1 MSMRWFGRSKDRND
15 DYYDYDMD
23 VAWNEISYA
32 RDDLNIHDAV
42 ERREYIETCLQ
53 QLQEASR
60 ELDNLQYEYRTVT
73 SYLKDMDE
81 LEMLTPEQR
90 RQIEEVAD
98 LIHQSE
104 MASERFSKRRQRMSE
119 ESYFHMQRIEKDIE
133 SGIMKLLE
141 AQDYQKK
148 IRNDLR
154 RLDSE
159 RQAYI
164 YQREELNKIIGNT
177 RGLMFLCA
185 GSLAAVLIGLF
196 FLNYYLNIDVTYG
209 YMIAVLIAALSATI
223 LYINHMSALRESK
236 VVSVA
241 TSRLINLQNTVKI
254 RYVNNRQL
262 LDYLTLKY
270 GTEKAGDLQKDFENY
285 KMEKAERELHEK
297 SLENLDSLQQD
308 LVYLL
313 RGAGLVHPDI
323 WLNQVAALLD
333 HGEAVEIRHELNAR
347 RQSLRERMD
356 YNREVVA
363 GNAKAEIE
371 DLARA
376 YPQYAEEIL
385 DAVGRY
391 QELLSN

>member
-1 MSMRWFGRSKDRND
+1 MRWFGRSKDRSE

-23 VAWNEISYA
+23 ASWSEISYV

-81 LEMLTPEQR
+81 IEMLPDADR

-104 MASERFSKRRQRMSE
+104 LASEKFSKRRQKMSE
-119 ESYFHMQRIEKDIE
+119 EAFFHMQRIESDIE
-133 SGIMKLLE
+133 GGIMKLLE

-159 RQAYI
+159 RQAYL
-164 YQREELNKIIGNT
+164 YQKEELNKIIGNT

-185 GSLAAVLIGLF
+185 GSLAAVLLGLF
-196 FLNYYLNIDVTYG
+196 LLNYYLGVDVTYG

-223 LYINHMSALRESK
+223 LYINHMSALRDSK
-236 VVSVA
+236 LVA
-241 TSRLINLQNTVKI
+241 GASARLINLQNTVKI

-270 GTEKAGDLQKDFENY
+270 GTEKAADLQKDFENY
-285 KMEKAERELHEK
+285 KLEKSERELHEK

-308 LVYLL
+308 LIYLL
-313 RGAGLVHPDI
+313 RGAGVAHPDI
-323 WLNQVAALLD
+323 WLNQVGALLD
-333 HGEAVEIRHELNAR
+333 HREAVEIRHELNAR

-371 DLARA
+371 DLART

>member
-196 FLNYYLNIDVTYG
+196 FLNYYLNVDVTYG

-236 VVSVA
+236 VVSGA

-308 LVYLL
+308 LIYLL

>member
-1 MSMRWFGRSKDRND
+1 MRWFGKSKDRTEE
-15 DYYDYDMD
+15 YYDYDMD
-23 VAWNEISYA
+23 ASWSEISFS

-81 LEMLTPEQR
+81 VDDLPKETRKELAY
-90 RQIEEVAD
+90 VAD
-98 LIHQSE
+98 LIYQTE
-104 MASERFSKRRQRMSE
+104 VAGEKFSKRRQRMSE
-119 ESYFHMQRIEKDIE
+119 EAFFHMQRIENDIE
-133 SGIMKLLE
+133 GGIMKLLE

-164 YQREELNKIIGNT
+164 YQKEELNKIIGNT

-185 GSLAAVLIGLF
+185 GSLAAVLVGLF
-196 FLNYYLNIDVTYG
+196 LLNYYLRVDVTYG

-223 LYINHMSALRESK
+223 LYINHMSALRELRL
-236 VVSVA
+236 VSGA

-308 LVYLL
+308 LMYLL
-313 RGAGLVHPDI
+313 RGAGIVHPEV
-323 WLNQVAALLD
+323 WLNQTGALLD
-333 HGEAVEIRHELNAR
+333 RKEMVEIRHELNAR

-385 DAVGRY
+385 DAVARY
-391 QELLSN
+391 QELLKN